1 MSTKNATTAKTTG
14 GAAAELSPGQKD
26 RGIGPRE
33 LFRRRFGLITGIV
46 LALAVYFFMPSDL
59 DHMLRGT
66 AAIAVLMAAWWMSE
80 AIPISVTALLPL
92 VLFPALGIA
101 EIGDFSCQY
110 TAPTIFLFMGGFLLA
125 LGMLL
130 VVTWQAT

>member
-1 MSTKNATTAKTTG
+1 MSTNNATTAKTTG
-14 GAAAELSPGQKD
+14 GAAAEPSPGQKD

-66 AAIAVLMAAWWMSE
+66 AAITVLMAAWWMSE
-80 AIPISVTALLPL
+80 AIPISVTA
-92 VLFPALGIA
+92 PAPAGA
-101 EIGDFSCQY
+101 VPGAGHRGDR
-110 TAPTIFLFMGGFLLA
+110 
-125 LGMLL
+125 
-130 VVTWQAT
+130 